1 MHLFKEKKDIFKE
14 VDINRE
20 DLKLHFKRI
29 FNEEKKYQYL
39 AKDNDINSSNN
50 RNKEHF
56 NFQNINQKKE
66 NVDVLEEDFFSTL
79 FAKFNYIKK
88 HIVYK
93 HTKNIPHMKSDSHL
107 STIQT
112 LSSQRKKKIKLI
124 NFGKSKF
131 SPIPSIYNNINKY
144 NTFSM
149 KNIIFTS
156 TQKEKKPL
164 MVNNYSEGNIN
175 KITKKSLYTFP
186 IINRVIYKEDYAN
199 YVNNLRERSKQRQVM
214 TNRKETQTQY

>member
-1 MHLFKEKKDIFKE
+1 MHLFKEKKDIFKG

-20 DLKLHFKRI
+20 DLKLHFTRI

-39 AKDNDINSSNN
+39 TKDNDITNSNN
-50 RNKEHF
+50 HHKEHF
-56 NFQNINQKKE
+56 NFKNINQKKE

-79 FAKFNYIKK
+79 FTKFNYIKK
-88 HIVYK
+88 HAVFK
-93 HTKNIPHMKSDSHL
+93 HTQNIPHIKSDSHL

-124 NFGKSKF
+124 NFGKRKL
-131 SPIPSIYNNINKY
+131 SPIPSIYNNINQY
-144 NTFSM
+144 NTISM
-149 KNIIFTS
+149 NNIIITS

-186 IINRVIYKEDYAN
+186 IINRIIYKKDYTN
-199 YVNNLRERSKQRQVM
+199 YVNNLRERSKQRKVI
-214 TNRKETQTQY
+214 TNRKET

>member
-50 RNKEHF
+50 RNKEQF

-93 HTKNIPHMKSDSHL
+93 HTKKIPHMKSDSHL

-112 LSSQRKKKIKLI
+112 LSSQRKKNIKLI
-124 NFGKSKF
+124 NFGKIKL

-144 NTFSM
+144 NTISM